1 VSRNGGRFEAG
12 ADFAKRACPSLAQS
26 RKKPTKVILSSQID
40 ESTDIDLKLESA
52 RRDRHN
58 KAY

>member
-1 VSRNGGRFEAG
+1 MAGGLGREPILASLL
-12 ADFAKRACPSLAQS
+12 CPSLTQS
-26 RKKPTKVILSSQID
+26 RQKSIKVILSSRID

-52 RRDRHN
+52 SRDRHN